1 MRRAERLFQITQI
14 LRGRRLT
21 TAAQLAERLQVSER
35 TIYRDIAGL
44 ATSGVPIEGEAGV
57 GYRLRTGFDLPALMF
72 TPDELAALLLGARI
86 VGAKAGEAMAAH
98 VDSALEKIRGALG
111 PALRAQLENTA
122 LHVPDFDAAPGS
134 QLVDRLRQAIDRRL
148 RIAFDYS
155 DEHNARTERCVWPL
169 GLFFWGRVWTLGAWC
184 ELREDFRSFRL
195 DRMQNLKLAGA
206 QFPDMAGRRL
216 TDLLRAVGGD
226 CLPRA

>member
-21 TAAQLAERLQVSER
+21 TAAQLADRLGVSER

-44 ATSGVPIEGEAGV
+44 STSGVPVEGEAGV
-57 GYRLRTGFDLPALMF
+57 GYRLRAGFDLPALMF

-86 VGAKAGEAMAAH
+86 VGAKAGAEMARHA
-98 VDSALEKIRGALG
+98 DSALEKIRGAVG
-111 PALRAQLENTA
+111 PALRGRLETSA
-122 LHVPDFDAAPGS
+122 LLVPDFGDTPGD
-134 QLVDRLRQAIDRRL
+134 QHIEPLRRAIDQRL
-148 RIAFDYS
+148 RIVFDYA
-155 DEHNARTERCVWPL
+155 DEQRTRTTRFVWPL

-195 DRMQNLKLAGA
+195 DRLLRLELAGDR
-206 QFPDMAGRRL
+206 FPDIEGRRL
-216 TDLLRAVGGD
+216 ADLMRKFTSE
-226 CLPRA
+226 

>member
-21 TAAQLAERLQVSER
+21 TAAHLAERLGVSER

-44 ATSGVPIEGEAGV
+44 STSGIPVEGEAGV
-57 GYRLRTGFDLPALMF
+57 GYRLRAGFDLPSLMF

-86 VGAKAGEAMAAH
+86 VGVKAGAEMAQHAA
-98 VDSALEKIRGALG
+98 SALEKIGGALSPTLRVRLESG
-111 PALRAQLENTA
+111 ALL
-122 LHVPDFDAAPGS
+122 VPDYDGTPGD
-134 QLVDRLRQAIDRRL
+134 QHIERLRHAIDLHQRITFGYIDEKDTSTARL
-148 RIAFDYS
+148 
-155 DEHNARTERCVWPL
+155 VWPL

-195 DRMQNLKLAGA
+195 DRIHQLELAGDR
-206 QFPDMAGRRL
+206 FPETEGRRL
-216 TDLLRAVGGD
+216 ADYLRAVHAD
-226 CLPRA
+226 